1 MKLMLRVAV
10 GGMNTELIDLLVLT
24 KELILTFVNEP

>member
-10 GGMNTELIDLLVLT
+10 GGMNIELIDLYVLT
-24 KELILTFVNEP
+24 KELILIFGKEP